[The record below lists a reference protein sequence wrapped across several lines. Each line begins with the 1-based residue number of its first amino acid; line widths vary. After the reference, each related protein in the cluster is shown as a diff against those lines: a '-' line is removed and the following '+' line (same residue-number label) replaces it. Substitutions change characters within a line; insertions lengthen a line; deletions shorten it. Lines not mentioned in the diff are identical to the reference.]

1 MASTAENGKMAK
13 VLLYI
18 GGSIVACVT
27 VSIFLFEHSE
37 ARCAQIEADV
47 HNRAMTLR
55 EEINLR
61 HAELR
66 DDIRR
71 NYDLLI
77 ELRKDVNKRD

>member
-1 MASTAENGKMAK
+1 MAK

-18 GGSIVACVT
+18 GGSVVVCTA
-27 VSIFLFEHSE
+27 VSVFLFQHNE

-66 DDIRR
+66 DDIKR
-71 NYDLLI
+71 NYDILV
-77 ELRKDVNKRD
+77 ELRKEIYKKD